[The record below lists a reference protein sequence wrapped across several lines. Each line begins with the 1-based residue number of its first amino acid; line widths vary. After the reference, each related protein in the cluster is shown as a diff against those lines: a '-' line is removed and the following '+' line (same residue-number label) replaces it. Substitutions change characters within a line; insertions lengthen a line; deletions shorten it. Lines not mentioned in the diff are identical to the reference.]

1 MLSCDTLLLNATTID
16 AFGQAHPSQALA
28 IEEGRIHWC
37 GPCAA
42 LPEDYHRHA
51 KQIVDCSGKVVSPGL
66 IDCHT
71 HLVYAGSRANEFK
84 ERLAGATY
92 AAIAKRGGGILST
105 VRLTRAASEEE
116 LFHQSLP
123 RLKAML
129 AEGVTTVEIKSGYGL
144 NLESELK
151 MLRVAKRLGDVSG
164 VRILKTFLGAH
175 AVPLEYQGRAEDYVD
190 YLCAEVLPAVAETG
204 LVEAMDV
211 FCETI
216 AFSIAQTERLFLCA
230 EALQLPI
237 KCHAEQLS
245 NMGASILATKYRA
258 LSCDHLE
265 FLDAEG
271 AKAMAKAG
279 TIAVLLPGAY
289 YFLKETQPPPL
300 DCLRKAGVGIAI
312 ATDCNP
318 GSSPTTSL
326 PLMMSMACRF
336 FAMTVPEVWQA
347 VTSQAAIALGINQHV
362 GTLSVGQYADLV
374 CWEFNDSAELCY
386 RFGQPFQHRTM
397 IAGQWRSL

>member
-1 MLSCDTLLLNATTID
+1 MLSCDTLLINATTMD
-16 AFGQAHPSQALA
+16 AFGQTHPVQALA
-28 IEEGRIHWC
+28 IDDGRFIWC
-37 GPCAA
+37 GSYDA
-42 LPEDYHRHA
+42 LPQAYQQHA
-51 KQIVDCSGKVVSPGL
+51 KQVVDCAGKIVSPGL

-71 HLVYAGSRANEFK
+71 HLIYAGSRANEFK
-84 ERLAGATY
+84 ERLNGATY

-105 VRLTRAASEEE
+105 VQHTRAASEDE
-116 LFHQSLP
+116 LFAQSLP
-123 RLKAML
+123 RLMAMF

-151 MLRVAKRLGDVSG
+151 MLRVAKRLGDATG
-164 VRILKTFLGAH
+164 VRIMKTFLGAH
-175 AVPLEYQGRAEDYVD
+175 AVPLEYQGRSDDYVD
-190 YLCAEVLPAVAETG
+190 YLCDEVLPAVAESG
-204 LVEAMDV
+204 LVDAMDV

-216 AFSIAQTERLFLCA
+216 AFSIAQVERLFLRA

-245 NMGASILATKYRA
+245 NMGASVLATKYKA

-265 FLDAEG
+265 FLDQQGAE
-271 AKAMAKAG
+271 AMSKTG

-289 YFLKETQPPPL
+289 YFLKETQQPPL
-300 DCLRKAGVGIAI
+300 ALLRQAGVGIAI

-336 FAMTVPEVWQA
+336 FSMSVPEVWRA
-347 VTSQAAIALGINQHV
+347 VTSQAAIALGIHHYV
-362 GTLSVGQYADLV
+362 GTLSIGQYADLV
-374 CWEFNDSAELCY
+374 CWEFEDSAELCY